1 MPQRGTEQWGA
12 LSYRAAQRVST
23 HAYAGTRLAV
33 PENVPAR
40 PWRAGSKEVPMDPID
55 IAGLIDPTSYSE
67 RGYPHESWAR
77 LRREAPLA
85 KFHLAGWPAFWAVT
99 KHADIVEISKQP
111 DRFLNG
117 PGMTMVRET
126 RDEPAQ
132 QIKTI
137 INMDPPEHRKFRSVA
152 AAYFT
157 PRAIGA
163 LEPIVR
169 ATARQLVDALGEEG
183 ECDFISE
190 VASLHPLR
198 VIARILGVPES
209 DEPFILKL
217 TNELF
222 GSEDPEYQ
230 RSPDRLDAMRGLF
243 MEFWSYFGKI
253 MADRRARPRSDLA
266 SVIANARIDGKPMGE
281 VETMSYC
288 LITFTAGHE
297 TTRGAIGGGLQAL
310 IENPRERERWARD
323 PGLSPRAIDEVV
335 RFVTPVNHMVRTAAC
350 DYTLRGQ
357 TIRTGDRLVLFYAS
371 ANRDED
377 VFEAPNELRLDR
389 HPNRHLGFGIGEHFC
404 IGAHLARMTSG
415 SLFRELL
422 PRLASVEPAGAPL
435 RTASNLVPG
444 IKHLPIRYRLRP
456 AVDAAA

>member
-1 MPQRGTEQWGA
+1 MVDVDTVR
-12 LSYRAAQRVST
+12 
-23 HAYAGTRLAV
+23 
-33 PENVPAR
+33 
-40 PWRAGSKEVPMDPID
+40 
-55 IAGLIDPTSYSE
+55 LIDPASYAKS
-67 RGYPHESWAR
+67 GYPHAEWAR
-77 LRREAPLA
+77 LRRENPLA
-85 KFHLAGWPAFWAVT
+85 LCEAAGGWPSFWAVT
-99 KHADIVEISKQP
+99 RHADVVEISKQP

-117 PGMTMVRET
+117 PGMTMVRDGQSAE
-126 RDEPAQ
+126 AA

-137 INMDPPEHRKFRSVA
+137 INMDPPEHRKYRQVA

-163 LEPIVR
+163 LEPLVR
-169 ATARQLVDALGEEG
+169 KTARELVDGLGREG
-183 ECDFISE
+183 ECDFVTE
-190 VASLHPLR
+190 VASLHPLKI
-198 VIARILGVPES
+198 IARILGVPES

-230 RSPDRLDAMRGLF
+230 RSTDRLEAMRNLF

-253 MADRRARPRSDLA
+253 MQDRRARPREDLA
-266 SVIANARIDGKPMGE
+266 SVIANARVDGKPMGE
-281 VETMSYC
+281 LETMSYC

-310 IENPRERERWARD
+310 IDHPEQRERWARE
-323 PGLSPRAIDEVV
+323 PALTPRAIDEIV
-335 RFVTPVNHMVRTAAC
+335 RFVTPVNHMVRTAAR
-350 DYTLRGQ
+350 DSALRGR
-357 TIRTGDRLVLFYAS
+357 TIRAGDRLVLFYAS

-377 VFEAPNELRLDR
+377 VFEAPDQLRLDR

-404 IGAHLARMTSG
+404 LGAHLARMTSG

-422 PRLASVEPAGAPL
+422 PRLERIEPAGEPL

-444 IKHLPIRYRLRP
+444 IKHLPVRYRIAP
-456 AVDAAA
+456 A